1 MSLWYQSPSTTFHAY
16 ITQSG
21 IVGSQHIQSKENSI
35 STAFIQHAKPIYP
48 KSFQKKKSV
57 KTEILLTFSFSSEK
71 GYFYSHLNIFS
82 HPNLFQITIKCN
94 YCKQYNVSSR
104 WQKLAAFRRGQ
115 KWPTKIR
122 QARISYFRDKCVVF
136 ARNFFP
142 KIYKKCANRSKS

>member
-115 KWPTKIR
+115 KWPKKIR
-122 QARISYFRDKCVVF
+122 QPRISYFRDKCVVF
-136 ARNFFP
+136 ACNCKFNAVQ
-142 KIYKKCANRSKS
+142 YATYTM